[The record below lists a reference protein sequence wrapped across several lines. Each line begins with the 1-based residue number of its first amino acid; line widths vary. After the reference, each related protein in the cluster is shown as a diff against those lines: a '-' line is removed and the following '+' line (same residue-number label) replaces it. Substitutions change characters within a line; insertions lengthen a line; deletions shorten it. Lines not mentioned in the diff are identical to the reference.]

1 MVLLTV
7 LRWMCVST
15 VSVTYRPVRSPGL
28 RTVSNMYICN
38 MALADILIC
47 VVAAPITPLTAF
59 TGSWHFGA
67 ALCRLVPFIQVST
80 GG

>member
-1 MVLLTV
+1 
-7 LRWMCVST
+7 MCVHSEC
-15 VSVTYRPVRSPGL
+15 YLPPCVRSPGL

-47 VVAAPITPLTAF
+47 VVAAPVTPLTAF